1 MLPNCSPPPIVYSW
15 HKHSWFLWLQQPGGL
30 HQVSLQIPSAK
41 GAHYLLQPKLLEQ
54 GPKKQWDSL
63 KLEAKQLLSLFLDQG
78 SLPGGSFLVNSQK
91 REIDDPAN
99 PAATL

>member
-1 MLPNCSPPPIVYSW
+1 M
-15 HKHSWFLWLQQPGGL
+15 
-30 HQVSLQIPSAK
+30 VSLAAAAWGPSSSFLADSLSE
-41 GAHYLLQPKLLEQ
+41 GAQYLFQPKLLEQ